1 MCLCMHLYRCV
12 YIHVWVGLCIHMN
25 ASVYVCVKARSRCC
39 VSSYIYYPCCILKQG
54 SSLYLE
60 TNHSATMANQWA
72 ELSDY
77 TSSACILQMH
87 TTIAFYIGAM
97 NPISVH
103 YVGSRHFISWAI
115 FLVCELFKNIKH
127 NCKCDHGYIM
137 YLYVIYE
144 HMCVRKYISI
154 IKQHKISWSAVDL

>member
-1 MCLCMHLYRCV
+1 MR
-12 YIHVWVGLCIHMN
+12 
-25 ASVYVCVKARSRCC
+25 SVLVPVTNSERFPGCRPSRRL
-39 VSSYIYYPCCILKQG
+39 ILKSVSNVKRRTKVLG
-54 SSLYLE
+54 INETDRSSLYLE